1 MDKDLQDLIIS
12 LKKQNANSVFELLKA
27 QKRMADLEKKVTA
40 LEATM
45 RILLLD
51 KENQIH
57 ESNRLTIAKLKEIK
71 DKL

>member
-45 RILLLD
+45 RILL
-51 KENQIH
+51 EYG
-57 ESNRLTIAKLKEIK
+57 
-71 DKL
+71 

>member
-45 RILLLD
+45 RVLLLD